1 MFSSIT
7 RKLYDE
13 MGFFFFVSF
22 LNQPLLRLIPP
33 HSFLSR
39 LSSPRCRCSSCSSSA
54 DKASS
59 GSRSG
64 TCLCLIRRRRRS
76 PESWCRRSWP
86 GSPKCAAS
94 WSGGTSRSCIRGGK
108 WSWERFVVECFSV
121 AWAIHR
127 AVIHRQSAV
136 RESVIAE
143 TMASWRRQ
151 ERAMILPHYGLV
163 SVPTAGRAGRLLV
176 NPSDPTETLHHCTIT
191 QILVCHLNYTV

>member
-1 MFSSIT
+1 MMFFLIT
-7 RKLYDE
+7 RKLYD
-13 MGFFFFVSF
+13 GGWF
-22 LNQPLLRLIPP
+22 PLFPGPAPP

-39 LSSPRCRCSSCSSSA
+39 LPSPRRRCSSCSSSA

-94 WSGGTSRSCIRGGK
+94 WSGGTSRSCTRGGE
-108 WSWERFVVECFSV
+108 WSRARFVVERSQNGVF
-121 AWAIHR
+121 HR
-127 AVIHRQSAV
+127 AVSHRQSAV

-143 TMASWRRQ
+143 TMASWRRR
-151 ERAMILPHYGLV
+151 ERAIILPHYGLV
-163 SVPTAGRAGRLLV
+163 SVPTAGGTGRLLV
-176 NPSDPTETLHHCTIT
+176 NPSDPTETLHRCTIA
-191 QILVCHLNYTV
+191 QILFYHLNCKVYSAP